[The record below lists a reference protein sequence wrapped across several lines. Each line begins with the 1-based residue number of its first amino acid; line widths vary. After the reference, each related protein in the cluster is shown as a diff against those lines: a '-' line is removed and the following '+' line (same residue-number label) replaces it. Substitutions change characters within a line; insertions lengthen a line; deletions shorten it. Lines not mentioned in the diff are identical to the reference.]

1 MHRNSINN
9 QLNIKINDKNAKQLN
24 NIKQLQQNNIFTCKS
39 KSKRNKR
46 KNKRNLSEL
55 KHAKQNV
62 RCSKKINE
70 LKKGKNNNKYK
81 RN

>member
-46 KNKRNLSEL
+46 KNKRNLREL
-55 KHAKQNV
+55 KHAKQNMH
-62 RCSKKINE
+62 CSKNKKKINKYINE
-70 LKKGKNNNKYK
+70 YK